1 MRSSRSARCSAGCMQ
16 GSTGGSAGEIA
27 AGLRADGVARDAV
40 LRLRDQ
46 GARGDELGPAVEDG
60 DLVPARAHDA
70 EVAELGPVPVG
81 LEVGLAL
88 ELGHLD
94 ELVAI
99 VVVPVDRMA
108 AGAVAQRDRR
118 DVGERLGEL
127 VAAEAGR
134 VPGDVDDAGHQPP
147 TSARIAP
154 GPETVRPR
162 PSSVAPTRMAIFP
175 QCLFSCM
182 SWWAS
187 ATWSKPIVRQSTGRT
202 LPCSMSSL
210 AFVHSHALAKC
221 EPRISFW
228 RIHR

>member
-1 MRSSRSARCSAGCMQ
+1 MQ
-16 GSTGGSAGEIA
+16 RTTGGSAGEIA
-27 AGLRADGVARDAV
+27 AGLCTDRVARDAV
-40 LRLRDQ
+40 LRLGDER
-46 GARGDELGPAVEDG
+46 ARGDELGPAVEDRH
-60 DLVPARAHDA
+60 LVPARAHDA
-70 EVAELGPVPVG
+70 EVAELGAVPVG

-88 ELGHLD
+88 ELGHLQ
-94 ELVAI
+94 ELVAV
-99 VVVPVDRMA
+99 VVVPVDRVA
-108 AGAVAQRDRR
+108 ARAVAQRDGG
-118 DVGERLGEL
+118 DVRERLGEP
-127 VAAEAGR
+127 VAAKAGR

-147 TSARIAP
+147 TSARMAP
-154 GPETVRPR
+154 GPETVRPW

-187 ATWSKPIVRQSTGRT
+187 ATCSKPIVRQSTGRT
-202 LPCSMSSL
+202 LPCSMSSF